1 MILFFWQQIR
11 FKRIRGGMHMEDM
24 LYTVQEVAAILKK
37 IVIDN
42 NITMNDV
49 EDIARLK
56 PNCVVFKEA
65 GFKDDN
71 EKMNATYTLERCK
84 VEKILCI

>member
-1 MILFFWQQIR
+1 
-11 FKRIRGGMHMEDM
+11 ME
-24 LYTVQEVAAILKK
+24 VVSE
-37 IVIDN
+37 
-42 NITMNDV
+42 
-49 EDIARLK
+49 IARLK
-56 PNCVVFKEA
+56 PNCAVFKEL